1 MARGIQTVGRAR
13 VTMSELNSRIEDL
26 RQDALAK
33 VRAEEFDDAL
43 AVYDEAL
50 TLATDEEVRELITI
64 NKGHALIAAERTGPE
79 VKALPM
85 ILMRRRNPH
94 HTFLSSYALMYTHR
108 LTSETKRAIFYGQ
121 IALEAATQAEQTFWK
136 LAALNELGIVYAMDS
151 QFPKAIESYE
161 AALESIATLDDA
173 SQQNF
178 SRVAI
183 YQNLGESL
191 LHVGET
197 VKGIRM
203 IEKILDQIQVPSSLS
218 DSYIDLCYGYLD
230 LEDYERARQYGEK
243 SLECAADSRQVRNAH
258 YLLGEAAYKLGDVDA
273 AEQHFEELAR
283 FYPQFRHL
291 KSLLFAI
298 DLRSMINL
306 KL

>member
-1 MARGIQTVGRAR
+1 
-13 VTMSELNSRIEDL
+13 MSELNNRIEKL
-26 RQDALAK
+26 RQEALEK
-33 VRAEEFDDAL
+33 VRSEEFDGAL
-43 AVYDEAL
+43 AMYDEAL
-50 TLATDEEVRELITI
+50 GLATDEETIELITI

-85 ILMRRRNPH
+85 ILMRRRNAH
-94 HTFLSSYALMYTHR
+94 HTFLASYALMYTNR
-108 LTSETKRAIFYGQ
+108 LTGEAKRAIFYGQ
-121 IALEAATQAEQTFWK
+121 IALSAATEAAQTFWK
-136 LAALNELGIVYAMDS
+136 LAALNELGIVYAIDS
-151 QFPKAIESYE
+151 QFAKAIEAYDD
-161 AALESIATLDDA
+161 ALVLIDSLDDA
-173 SQQNF
+173 SQQLF

-197 VKGIRM
+197 VKGVRM
-203 IEKILDQIQVPSSLS
+203 IESIIDQIQVPSSQS

-230 LEDYERARQYGEK
+230 LEDYERARRYGQ
-243 SLECAADSRQVRNAH
+243 LGLDLAAEPRQVRNAH
-258 YLLGEAAYKLGDVDA
+258 YLLGEVTYKMGDIEA
-273 AEQHFEELAR
+273 AEEHFEHLAR

-298 DLRSMINL
+298 DLRSMLNL

>member
-1 MARGIQTVGRAR
+1 
-13 VTMSELNSRIEDL
+13 MSELQSRIEEL

-33 VRAEEFDDAL
+33 VRSEEFDDAL
-43 AVYDEAL
+43 AMYDEAL
-50 TLATDEEVRELITI
+50 TIAEDEEVRELLTI

-94 HTFLSSYALMYTHR
+94 HTFLASYALLYTHR
-108 LTSETKRAIFYGQ
+108 LTGEMKRAIFYGQ
-121 IALEAATQAEQTFWK
+121 IALDAANEADQPFWK
-136 LAALNELGIVYAMDS
+136 LAALNELGIVYETDS
-151 QFPKAIESYE
+151 QFPRAIECLDQALACLERDGSDS
-161 AALESIATLDDA
+161 AAHS
-173 SQQNF
+173 F

-183 YQNLGESL
+183 ITNLGYNKLLVGDTTEGLRL
-191 LHVGET
+191 LHSVVE
-197 VKGIRM
+197 
-203 IEKILDQIQVPSSLS
+203 QITTPHAKS
-218 DSYIDLCYGYLD
+218 DAYVDLCYGYLD
-230 LEDYERARQYGEK
+230 LEEYEKARGYGELA
-243 SLECAADSRQVRNAH
+243 LEFASEERQVRNAH
-258 YLLGEAAYKLGDVDA
+258 YLIGEAAYKSGDVEA
-273 AEQHFEELAR
+273 SEEHFEELAR

>member
-1 MARGIQTVGRAR
+1 
-13 VTMSELNSRIEDL
+13 MSELNSRIEAL
-26 RQDALAK
+26 RQEALDK
-33 VRAEEFDDAL
+33 VRSEEFDVAL
-43 AVYDEAL
+43 GMYDEAL
-50 TLATDEEVRELITI
+50 ALATEEETRELLTI

-121 IALEAATQAEQTFWK
+121 IALEAANQAEQMYWK
-136 LAALNELGIVYAMDS
+136 LAALNELGIVYEIDS
-151 QFPKAIESYE
+151 QFPKAIECLE
-161 AALESIATLDDA
+161 QALECVDQDSSDA
-173 SQQNF
+173 AAHSF

-183 YQNLGESL
+183 VTNLGYNKL
-191 LHVGET
+191 LVGET
-197 VKGIRM
+197 TEGLRLLHSVVD
-203 IEKILDQIQVPSSLS
+203 EIQTPHSKS
-218 DSYIDLCYGYLD
+218 DAFADLCYGYLD
-230 LEDYERARQYGEK
+230 LDEFEKALHYGNLA
-243 SLECAADSRQVRNAH
+243 LEFACEPRQVRNAH
-258 YLLGEAAYKLGDVDA
+258 YLTGEAAYKAGDVES
-273 AEQHFEELAR
+273 AEEHFEQLSR

-291 KSLLFAI
+291 KSLLFGI